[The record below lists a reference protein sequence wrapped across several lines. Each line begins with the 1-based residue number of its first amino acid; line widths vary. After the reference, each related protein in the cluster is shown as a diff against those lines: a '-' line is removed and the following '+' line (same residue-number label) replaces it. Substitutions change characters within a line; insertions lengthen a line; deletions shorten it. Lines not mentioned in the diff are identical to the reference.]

1 MTQQRRTAYIVS
13 DLHLGGS
20 GPNSEGE
27 RGFQIC
33 TQTAALSDFIFR
45 LAAQPAHSPVEL
57 VINGDFVDFL
67 AEPTKDSR
75 SGEPSWVPLREDEA
89 VAQQLLETVIG
100 RSQDVFAALRRLA

>member
-57 VINGDFVDFL
+57 VINGDFVDFWQSQPRT
-67 AEPTKDSR
+67 ADRASPAGCRCGKTKRSR
-75 SGEPSWVPLREDEA
+75 SSCW
-89 VAQQLLETVIG
+89 
-100 RSQDVFAALRRLA
+100 RR